1 MERLKKAVHKVMDD
15 QKELGKRFREV
26 VEQAVARVD
35 KRVVCIMVICSH
47 GGGFTPRKTIPDVIG
62 PEHTESVTYISPV
75 PLGICNVSLRNGQ
88 LCEDL
93 RKRIA
98 YAVRAAKGNDLTTES
113 IFAPAGIHMSIGES
127 LIHYRNVV
135 AEHPQQE
142 KNVLFRTLGRDI
154 VNMDSIW
161 SSHSKYSI
169 YNT

>member
-75 PLGICNVSLRNGQ
+75 PLGVCNVSLKGGR

-93 RKRIA
+93 
-98 YAVRAAKGNDLTTES
+98 
-113 IFAPAGIHMSIGES
+113 
-127 LIHYRNVV
+127 
-135 AEHPQQE
+135 
-142 KNVLFRTLGRDI
+142 KNVLPMQFVPQKAMTSLQI
-154 VNMDSIW
+154 VFLLLQESI
-161 SSHSKYSI
+161 
-169 YNT
+169 